1 MDHNFTKMLQDWL
14 NQPREQRDVQAGAT
28 MLLQLNRNKIL
39 FQNIIRKP
47 EQMMDKLEYELKK
60 HLRIRLDKMTVD
72 DVVRMERELVP
83 KVDKMLEQNAPVI
96 STDNDAPTAK
106 VARGKRPDHDSLPLE
121 IQALY
126 VTNGDRYFKIKQL
139 FNQLKGMQ
147 DAAPCD
153 RYEYLKQLADLD
165 KQYHKAWEQYDSYVP
180 GTSVHPT
187 QVAKPVNSP
196 DDIAKRVS
204 AARKFISTNKP
215 KLMALKESDKEQF
228 GILLSK
234 MQQRV
239 DELQTLGSTLS
250 ESVVIEL
257 KQLGINF

>member
-60 HLRIRLDKMTVD
+60 NLRIRLDKMTVD
-72 DVVRMERELVP
+72 DVVRMDRELVP
-83 KVDKMLEQNAPVI
+83 KVDKMLEQDAPVI
-96 STDNDAPTAK
+96 STDTDVPTAK

-165 KQYHKAWEQYDSYVP
+165 KQYREAWEQYDSYVP
-180 GTSVHPT
+180 GTSVPPT

-215 KLMALKESDKEQF
+215 KLVALKESDQEQF

-239 DELQTLGSTLS
+239 DELQTLGSSLS

>member
-1 MDHNFTKMLQDWL
+1 MDHNFTKKLQDWL
-14 NQPREQRDVQAGAT
+14 SLPREQRDIQAGAT

-39 FQNIIRKP
+39 YQNILRKP
-47 EQMMDKLEYELKK
+47 EQMMPKLEYELQK
-60 HLRIRLDKMTVD
+60 HLRIRLDQMTMD
-72 DVVRMERELVP
+72 DVVRMDRELVP
-83 KVDKMLEQNAPVI
+83 RVDKMLVQDAPVI
-96 STDNDAPTAK
+96 STDADAPAAK
-106 VARGKRPDHDSLPLE
+106 VARGKRLDHDSLPLE

-139 FNQLKGMQ
+139 FNQLKGMH

-165 KQYHKAWEQYDSYVP
+165 RQYREAWEQYDRYVL
-180 GTSVHPT
+180 GTDIPAN
-187 QVAKPVNSP
+187 QVPKPVTSP

-215 KLMALKESDKEQF
+215 KLMALRESDQERF
-228 GILLSK
+228 EVLLSK

-239 DELQTLGSTLS
+239 DELQTLGSSLS
-250 ESVVIEL
+250 DSVINEL
-257 KQLGINF
+257 KQLGIRF